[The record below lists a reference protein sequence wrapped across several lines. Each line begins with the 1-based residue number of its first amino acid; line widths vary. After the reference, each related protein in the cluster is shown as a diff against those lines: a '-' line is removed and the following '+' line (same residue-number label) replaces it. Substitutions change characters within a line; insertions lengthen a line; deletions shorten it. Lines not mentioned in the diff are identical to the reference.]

1 MRVYELDS
9 RILGT
14 NSHLLAVFGMKWE
27 ETTRKVGK
35 LRKANPQYTFTEI
48 TPATKYKYGY
58 VLVFERKLNRKY
70 QREKS
75 RHLYIDK
82 IIKR

>member
-1 MRVYELDS
+1 MKVFELTS
-9 RILGT
+9 NILGT
-14 NSHLLAVFGMKWE
+14 NCRLCAVFGTKMQPVE
-27 ETTRKVGK
+27 RKIGN
-35 LRKANPQYTFTEI
+35 LRKNNPQYIFTEI

-82 IIKR
+82 IVNR